1 MKKLALLFCVILL
14 IFACK
19 SETKS
24 QDVSTDETKELIAYA
39 SFGEKITDEDVL
51 TKKEIIEKYKSLK
64 SGDTAFV
71 KFTTKVNEVCQTKG
85 CWMLLDL
92 GDDEAMVRFKDYGF
106 FMPKNIAD
114 REVIV
119 NGKAYVSEMSIEEQR
134 HYAEDAGKT
143 QEEIEAIVEIKKTLS
158 FEADGVLVRK

>member
-39 SFGEKITDEDVL
+39 SFGEKINDEDVL
-51 TKKEIIEKYKSLK
+51 TKEEIIEKYKSLK

-114 REVIV
+114 RKVIV

>member
-1 MKKLALLFCVILL
+1 M

-39 SFGEKITDEDVL
+39 SFGEKINDEDVL
-51 TKKEIIEKYKSLK
+51 TKEEIIEKYKSLK

-114 REVIV
+114 RKVIV

>member
-51 TKKEIIEKYKSLK
+51 TKEEIIEKYKSLK